1 MWPTLYPSTEVDA
14 YRIFGTE
21 VSTSTQNDWSMES
34 MEGFEGP
41 SWSEIKKISDF
52 LLLRNIFFWSAKQT
66 LNIPCEKS

>member
-1 MWPTLYPSTEVDA
+1 M
-14 YRIFGTE
+14 IGH
-21 VSTSTQNDWSMES
+21 MES

-66 LNIPCEKS
+66 LNIPCEKL

>member
-14 YRIFGTE
+14 YRIFGAE

-41 SWSEIKKISDF
+41 AGQKINKISE
-52 LLLRNIFFWSAKQT
+52 LLLRNTFLCSV
-66 LNIPCEKS
+66 